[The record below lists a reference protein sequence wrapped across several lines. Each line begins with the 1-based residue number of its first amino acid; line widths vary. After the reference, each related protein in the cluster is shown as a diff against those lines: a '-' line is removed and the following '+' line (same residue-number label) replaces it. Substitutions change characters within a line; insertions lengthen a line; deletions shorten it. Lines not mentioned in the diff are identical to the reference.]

1 MSVVSSLERQ
11 MIFFI
16 VSDDRLV
23 AEEEQQFRYPNLH
36 DVSVQMSYPEKGGQG
51 AQITFVEI
59 LAEQSSDI
67 GNAYVV
73 SGGIGQRFISMVVEA
88 KQTRF
93 FEFDAKVYGQ

>member
-1 MSVVSSLERQ
+1 
-11 MIFFI
+11 
-16 VSDDRLV
+16 
-23 AEEEQQFRYPNLH
+23 
-36 DVSVQMSYPEKGGQG
+36 MSYPEKGGQG

-88 KQTRF
+88 KQTSF
-93 FEFDAKVYGQ
+93 FEFDAKVFGQ